1 MAVKKDKKIGE
12 VIHFYDHISVAIV
25 KLTAP
30 LTSGD
35 SVKVVHGD
43 MMFTQVVDSM
53 ELEHKKLDSAKKG
66 AEIGMKVDKPVK
78 PKTEVFLA

>member
-1 MAVKKDKKIGE
+1 MADKKDKKIGE

-30 LTSGD
+30 LKTGD
-35 SVKVVHGD
+35 TVKFIHGD
-43 MMFTQVVDSM
+43 MMFTQTVDSM

-78 PKTEVFLA
+78 PKTEVFLV